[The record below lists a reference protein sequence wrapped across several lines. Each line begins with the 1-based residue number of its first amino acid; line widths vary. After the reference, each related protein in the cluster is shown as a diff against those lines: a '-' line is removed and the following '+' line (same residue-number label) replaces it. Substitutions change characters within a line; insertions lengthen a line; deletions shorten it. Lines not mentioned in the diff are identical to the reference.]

1 MPSKGVSYY
10 FVADNTP
17 ASIQATAFNNG
28 STSPEF
34 SQRFTSSPGFQTGN
48 IQINCQAS
56 FSLYGSFNW
65 STSTTPVVAGNALI
79 NPITGNLDGGNLQNM
94 MLTPSVLGPDFA
106 VSYGFY
112 DSGPGYGDLTNQD
125 QAYAYLTSPVS
136 NWMGQLASQHS
147 QVSSA
152 PFCQFV
158 LPGAHDAGTFDLAT
172 VKALLADAK
181 AAGAFLGLLDGALGA
196 VLTLAASQA
205 KTAIINLAV
214 TQKDNILTML
224 NLGCRYFD
232 FRPGYAPSQ
241 IRSFATD
248 IYHEHSVIPGYPF
261 QSFLSDVLTW
271 LAAHHSEIV
280 VVGANNQGFVEPASM
295 TPPDSTLAGILSAA
309 QAATQ
314 STISIGTASDL
325 NSSYGALLAANK
337 RLIFL
342 NQIGSWYPATKYDS
356 YGAAYDT
363 VDPQSIIDALS
374 QMTSAGQSGTN
385 YTVLQL
391 QGTAT
396 ATGTAVVVASA
407 LSQSH
412 ASSPLMSTKP
422 LFDSNTYPWLL
433 ANVDTRLSNEYLVV
447 FLNDFVDNALAQ
459 TAVAVTKQRMGLI

>member
-10 FVADNTP
+10 FVVNDTSG
-17 ASIQATAFNNG
+17 SIQATAFNNG
-28 STSPEF
+28 STSPDF
-34 SQRFTSSPGFQTGN
+34 SQVFTSSPGFQTGN
-48 IQINCQAS
+48 VQINLQAS

-65 STSTTPVVAGNALI
+65 STSTTPVVAGNAI
-79 NPITGNLDGGNLQNM
+79 IDPFTGNMGGGNLQNM
-94 MLTPSVLGPDFA
+94 MVTQSVLGPNFA

-125 QAYAYLTSPVS
+125 QAYAYLTPPVN
-136 NWMGQLASQHS
+136 NWMGQLASQYS

-152 PFCQFV
+152 PFYQFA
-158 LPGAHDAGTFDLAT
+158 LPGAHDAGTFDLTT
-172 VKALLADAK
+172 VKALLANAE

-196 VLTLAASQA
+196 ALTLLASQA
-205 KTAIINLAV
+205 QTAITNLAV

-241 IRSFATD
+241 ISSFAPG

-261 QSFLSDVLTW
+261 QSFLSDLLSW
-271 LAAHHSEIV
+271 LAENPSEIV
-280 VVGANNQGFVEPASM
+280 VVGANNQGFSQSGM
-295 TPPDSTLAGILSAA
+295 TPPDSALAGILSAA
-309 QAATQ
+309 QAATN
-314 STISIGTASDL
+314 SSIAIGTASDL
-325 NSSYGALLAANK
+325 SSSYGALLAANK

-342 NQIGSWYPATKYDS
+342 NQIGNWYPAAKCDS
-356 YGAAYDT
+356 YSPAYAT
-363 VDPQSIIDALS
+363 VDPQAIIGALS
-374 QMTSAGQSGTN
+374 QISSDKQSGTD

-396 ATGTAVVVASA
+396 ATGAKVIASCAV
-407 LSQSH
+407 SQSD

-433 ANVDTRLSNEYLVV
+433 ANVNTRLSNDYLVV

-459 TAVAVTKQRMGLI
+459 RAVAVTKQRMRLS